1 MNVSKQQSNQPKS
14 ELVKPLTDTDKSPV
28 VSIASQQI
36 LAPKRSKPNVMQSS
50 SWMSIT
56 GK

>member
-1 MNVSKQQSNQPKS
+1 MNASKQQSNPPKS
-14 ELVKPLTDTDKSPV
+14 EQGKSLTDTAKSRM
-28 VSIASQQI
+28 VSAASQQI